1 MFGSILPQ
9 RKNAAIRHFLV
20 TEMKTNDAKRIHC
33 PVEITLEVL
42 GGKWKTVILWHLRQD
57 ARRFLELQ
65 RLIPGITRKML
76 TQQLRDLERDGTV
89 KRKVYHQLP
98 AKVEYTLSTHGRTLR
113 PVLHELCKWGLRHRA
128 KAGTLK

>member
-1 MFGSILPQ
+1 
-9 RKNAAIRHFLV
+9 
-20 TEMKTNDAKRIHC
+20 MKTNDSPRIPC

-42 GGKWKTVILWHLRQD
+42 GGKWKPVILWHLRQD

-98 AKVEYTLSTHGRTLR
+98 AKVEYALSTHGRTLR
-113 PVLHELCKWGLRHRA
+113 PVLHELCKWGVKHRA
-128 KAGTLK
+128 KAVASK

>member
-1 MFGSILPQ
+1 
-9 RKNAAIRHFLV
+9 
-20 TEMKTNDAKRIHC
+20 MKTNDSKRIHC

-76 TQQLRDLERDGTV
+76 TQQLRDLERAGTV
-89 KRKVYHQLP
+89 KRKVYDQVP
-98 AKVEYTLSTHGRTLR
+98 PKVEYALSTHGRTLR
-113 PVLHELCKWGLRHRA
+113 PVLRELCKWGVKHRA
-128 KAGTLK
+128 KAGRKV

>member
-1 MFGSILPQ
+1 MFATILPQ

-20 TEMKTNDAKRIHC
+20 TEMKTNDSKRIHC

-113 PVLHELCKWGLRHRA
+113 PVLHELCKWGVKHRT
-128 KAGTLK
+128 KTGRKV

>member
-1 MFGSILPQ
+1 MFATILPQ

-20 TEMKTNDAKRIHC
+20 TEMKTNDSKRVHC

-42 GGKWKTVILWHLRQD
+42 GGKWKTVILWYLGQGT
-57 ARRFLELQ
+57 RRFLELQ

-89 KRKVYHQLP
+89 RRRVYDQVP
-98 AKVEYTLSTHGRTLR
+98 PKVEYTLSTHGRTLR
-113 PVLHELCKWGLRHRA
+113 PVLHELCKWGLKHRE
-128 KAGTLK
+128 KAGRKV

>member
-57 ARRFLELQ
+57 AQ
-65 RLIPGITRKML
+65 NAHATI
-76 TQQLRDLERDGTV
+76 
-89 KRKVYHQLP
+89 
-98 AKVEYTLSTHGRTLR
+98 
-113 PVLHELCKWGLRHRA
+113 
-128 KAGTLK
+128 AGFGA